1 MRVSHGEM
9 RPQLL
14 PLRHSHQHAT
24 YLRRLHPVPPST
36 VWVVPFP
43 AAGDSPF
50 RDDHGSAEP
59 RVAAA
64 LAAFGSGQGSEHAA
78 LTALASSR
86 LLVPI
91 VAVAARGEGEPQG
104 PGRAQPDGGPDSPDS
119 PGRVQPDG
127 GPDSPGRAQPDG
139 GPDSPDSPGR
149 VQPDGGPDSPDSPG
163 RARPDGHDSGA
174 EMSLPTLVGRDGR
187 RAIPAF
193 TCVET
198 LTMWRQSAR
207 PVPTPAARVWRAAA
221 EDACAVVVD
230 VAGPVPI
237 AIDGARLAALAS
249 GRPVPLPHED
259 PDVLAAVR
267 AAAAAQP
274 AIAGLSV
281 TGPDGGSD
289 LQLNVTLADACTAPD
304 GREAL
309 SRLAADVMAS
319 LGGRL
324 RRGIAVAVIPAAP
337 AAGRQEP

>member
-1 MRVSHGEM
+1 MRVSHCEK

-14 PLRHSHQHAT
+14 PLRHSQQHAT
-24 YLRRLHPVPPST
+24 YLRRLHAVPPST

-43 AAGDSPF
+43 AAGESPF

-64 LAAFGSGQGSEHAA
+64 LAAFGSGRGSEHAA

-91 VAVAARGEGEPQG
+91 VAVAAGSEGEPQS
-104 PGRAQPDGGPDSPDS
+104 PGHSRPDSEPQS
-119 PGRVQPDG
+119 PGQ
-127 GPDSPGRAQPDG
+127 
-139 GPDSPDSPGR
+139 
-149 VQPDGGPDSPDSPG
+149 
-163 RARPDGHDSGA
+163 ARPDSGPRSPGHSQSDNGPQSPGHSQSDNGPQSPGHSRPGGGDSGA

-193 TCVET
+193 TCSQA
-198 LTMWRQSAR
+198 LAMWRQQAR
-207 PVPTPAARVWRAAA
+207 PVPEPAAQVWRAAA
-221 EDACAVVVD
+221 EDACAVIVD

-237 AIDGARLAALAS
+237 AIDGARLAALAD
-249 GRPVPLPHED
+249 GRPVPLPHQD

-267 AAAAAQP
+267 TAGAGLP

-281 TGPDGGSD
+281 VAAADGSD
-289 LQLNVTLADACTAPD
+289 LQINVMLADGCAAVA
-304 GREAL
+304 GQEAAR
-309 SRLAADVMAS
+309 RLGAEVMAS

-324 RRGIAVAVIPAAP
+324 RRGIAVAVTPAP
-337 AAGRQEP
+337 GWPEP

>member
-1 MRVSHGEM
+1 MRVSHCEK

-14 PLRHSHQHAT
+14 LLTHSHQHAT
-24 YLRRLHPVPPST
+24 YLRRLHAVPPST

-43 AAGDSPF
+43 AAGESPF
-50 RDDHGSAEP
+50 GDDHGSAEP

-91 VAVAARGEGEPQG
+91 VAVAAGSDGEPQG
-104 PGRAQPDGGPDSPDS
+104 PGHTRHGG
-119 PGRVQPDG
+119 G
-127 GPDSPGRAQPDG
+127 
-139 GPDSPDSPGR
+139 
-149 VQPDGGPDSPDSPG
+149 
-163 RARPDGHDSGA
+163 DSGA

-193 TCVET
+193 TCSQT
-198 LTMWRQSAR
+198 LAMWRQQAR
-207 PVPTPAARVWRAAA
+207 PVPEPAVQVWRAAA
-221 EDACAVVVD
+221 EDACAVIVD

-237 AIDGARLAALAS
+237 AIDGARLAALAD

-259 PDVLAAVR
+259 PDVLTAVCAAG
-267 AAAAAQP
+267 ANQP

-281 TGPDGGSD
+281 AAADDGSD
-289 LQLNVTLADACTAPD
+289 MQINVMLADGCAAVA
-304 GREAL
+304 GEEAAR
-309 SRLAADVMAS
+309 RLGADVMAS

-324 RRGIAVAVIPAAP
+324 RRGIAVAVTPAAP
-337 AAGRQEP
+337 AVGWAEP

>member
-1 MRVSHGEM
+1 M

-24 YLRRLHPVPPST
+24 YLRRLHAVPPST

-43 AAGDSPF
+43 AAGESPF

-91 VAVAARGEGEPQG
+91 VAVAAGGEGEPQG
-104 PGRAQPDGGPDSPDS
+104 AGHAQPDGEPQGA
-119 PGRVQPDG
+119 GH
-127 GPDSPGRAQPDG
+127 
-139 GPDSPDSPGR
+139 
-149 VQPDGGPDSPDSPG
+149 
-163 RARPDGHDSGA
+163 ARPDGEPQGPGHPRPDGSDSGA

-193 TCVET
+193 TSSQA
-198 LTMWRQSAR
+198 LGMWRRQAR
-207 PVPTPAARVWRAAA
+207 PVPAFAAQVWRAAA

-230 VAGPVPI
+230 VAGPVPM
-237 AIDGARLAALAS
+237 AIDGARLAALAD
-249 GRPVPLPHED
+249 GRPVPPPHQD
-259 PDVLAAVR
+259 PDVLAAVQ
-267 AAAAAQP
+267 AAGAGQP
-274 AIAGLSV
+274 AIAGLSLAASA
-281 TGPDGGSD
+281 DGGD
-289 LQLNVTLADACTAPD
+289 LQINVTLADGCAAVA
-304 GREAL
+304 GQEAAR
-309 SRLAADVMAS
+309 RLGADVMAS
-319 LGGRL
+319 LGDRL
-324 RRGIAVAVIPAAP
+324 RRGIAVAVTP

>member
-1 MRVSHGEM
+1 M

-24 YLRRLHPVPPST
+24 YLRRLHAVPPST

-43 AAGDSPF
+43 AAGESPF

-91 VAVAARGEGEPQG
+91 VAVAAGSDGEPQRPGHTQPGGEPQRVGHTRPGGEPQG
-104 PGRAQPDGGPDSPDS
+104 PGHTQSGG
-119 PGRVQPDG
+119 G
-127 GPDSPGRAQPDG
+127 
-139 GPDSPDSPGR
+139 
-149 VQPDGGPDSPDSPG
+149 
-163 RARPDGHDSGA
+163 DSGA

-193 TCVET
+193 TCSEA
-198 LTMWRQSAR
+198 LAMWRQQAR
-207 PVPTPAARVWRAAA
+207 PVPEPAAQVWRAAA
-221 EDACAVVVD
+221 EDACAVIVD

-237 AIDGARLAALAS
+237 AIDGARLAALAD
-249 GRPVPLPHED
+249 GRPVPLPHQD

-267 AAAAAQP
+267 AAGANQP
-274 AIAGLSV
+274 AITGLSV
-281 TGPDGGSD
+281 AATDDGSD
-289 LQLNVTLADACTAPD
+289 LQINVTLADGCAAVA
-304 GREAL
+304 GQEAA
-309 SRLAADVMAS
+309 SQFGADVMAS

-324 RRGIAVAVIPAAP
+324 RRGIAVAVTP
-337 AAGRQEP
+337 AAGWPEP

>member
-14 PLRHSHQHAT
+14 PPRHSHQHAT

-43 AAGDSPF
+43 AVDESPF
-50 RDDHGSAEP
+50 GDDHGSAEP
-59 RVAAA
+59 GVAAA

-78 LTALASSR
+78 LTALAGSR

-91 VAVAARGEGEPQG
+91 VAVAGGEGEPHG
-104 PGRAQPDGGPDSPDS
+104 PGHARPGNDPDSPGHARPGNDPDS
-119 PGRVQPDG
+119 PGR
-127 GPDSPGRAQPDG
+127 S
-139 GPDSPDSPGR
+139 
-149 VQPDGGPDSPDSPG
+149 
-163 RARPDGHDSGA
+163 RPDGHDSGA
-174 EMSLPTLVGRDGR
+174 EMSLPTLIGRDGR
-187 RAIPAF
+187 RAIPVF

-198 LTMWRQSAR
+198 LAMWRKSAR
-207 PVPTPAARVWRAAA
+207 PVPALAAQVWQAAA
-221 EDACAVVVD
+221 DDACAVVVD
-230 VAGPVPI
+230 IAGPVPI
-237 AIDGARLAALAS
+237 AIEGERLAALAG

-259 PDVLAAVR
+259 PDVLATVR

-274 AIAGLSV
+274 VIAGLSV
-281 TGPDGGSD
+281 VGPAGGSD
-289 LQLNVTLADACTAPD
+289 LGLNVTLADGCTVPD

-324 RRGIAVAVIPAAP
+324 RRGIAVAVTPAAP

>member
-1 MRVSHGEM
+1 MRVSHCEK

-14 PLRHSHQHAT
+14 PLRHSQQHAT
-24 YLRRLHPVPPST
+24 YLRRLHAVPPST

-43 AAGDSPF
+43 AAGESPF

-91 VAVAARGEGEPQG
+91 VAVAAGSDGEPPR
-104 PGRAQPDGGPDSPDS
+104 PGQAQPDSEQQS
-119 PGRVQPDG
+119 PGHTRSDGERQSPGHTRPDG
-127 GPDSPGRAQPDG
+127 G
-139 GPDSPDSPGR
+139 
-149 VQPDGGPDSPDSPG
+149 
-163 RARPDGHDSGA
+163 DSGA

-193 TCVET
+193 TCSQS
-198 LTMWRQSAR
+198 LAMWRRQAR
-207 PVPTPAARVWRAAA
+207 PVPEPAAQVWRAAA
-221 EDACAVVVD
+221 EDACAVIVD

-237 AIDGARLAALAS
+237 AIDGARLAALAD
-249 GRPVPLPHED
+249 GRPVPLPHQD

-267 AAAAAQP
+267 AAGANQP
-274 AIAGLSV
+274 AITGLSV
-281 TGPDGGSD
+281 AATDDGSD
-289 LQLNVTLADACTAPD
+289 LQINVTLADGCAAVA
-304 GREAL
+304 GQEAAR
-309 SRLAADVMAS
+309 RLGAEVMAS

-324 RRGIAVAVIPAAP
+324 RRGIAVAVTPAV
-337 AAGRQEP
+337 GRPEP

>member
-43 AAGDSPF
+43 AAGESAF

-59 RVAAA
+59 PVVAA
-64 LAAFGSGQGSEHAA
+64 LSAFGSGQGSEHAA

-91 VAVAARGEGEPQG
+91 VAVAAGGEGEPQG
-104 PGRAQPDGGPDSPDS
+104 HGHARPDGGPQSVGHPR
-119 PGRVQPDG
+119 PGGGPQSGGHPRPDG
-127 GPDSPGRAQPDG
+127 G
-139 GPDSPDSPGR
+139 
-149 VQPDGGPDSPDSPG
+149 
-163 RARPDGHDSGA
+163 DSGA
-174 EMSLPTLVGRDGR
+174 EMSLPKLVGRDGR

-193 TCVET
+193 TCSQA
-198 LTMWRQSAR
+198 LAMWRRQAR
-207 PVPTPAARVWRAAA
+207 PVPAFAAQVWRAAA
-221 EDACAVVVD
+221 EDSCAVVVD
-230 VAGPVPI
+230 VAGPVPM
-237 AIDGARLAALAS
+237 AIDGARLAALAD

-267 AAAAAQP
+267 SAGAGQP
-274 AIAGLSV
+274 AIAGLSLAA
-281 TGPDGGSD
+281 PADGGD
-289 LQLNVTLADACTAPD
+289 LQINVTLADGCAAAA
-304 GREAL
+304 GQEAAR
-309 SRLAADVMAS
+309 RLGADVMAS

-324 RRGIAVAVIPAAP
+324 RRGIAVAVTAAAP
-337 AAGRQEP
+337 AAGRPER

>member
-1 MRVSHGEM
+1 MRVSHCEK

-14 PLRHSHQHAT
+14 PLRHSQQHAT
-24 YLRRLHPVPPST
+24 YLRRLHAVPPST

-43 AAGDSPF
+43 AAGESPF

-91 VAVAARGEGEPQG
+91 VAVAAGSDGEPPR
-104 PGRAQPDGGPDSPDS
+104 PGQAQPDSEQQS
-119 PGRVQPDG
+119 PGHTRSDGERQSPGHTRPDG
-127 GPDSPGRAQPDG
+127 G
-139 GPDSPDSPGR
+139 
-149 VQPDGGPDSPDSPG
+149 
-163 RARPDGHDSGA
+163 DSGA

-193 TCVET
+193 TCSQA
-198 LTMWRQSAR
+198 LAMWRQQAR
-207 PVPTPAARVWRAAA
+207 PVPEPAAQVWRAAA
-221 EDACAVVVD
+221 EDACAVIVD

-237 AIDGARLAALAS
+237 AIDGARLAALAD
-249 GRPVPLPHED
+249 GRPVPLPHQD

-267 AAAAAQP
+267 AAGANQP
-274 AIAGLSV
+274 AITGLSAAAA
-281 TGPDGGSD
+281 DDGSD
-289 LQLNVTLADACTAPD
+289 LQINVTLADGCAAVA
-304 GREAL
+304 GQEAAR
-309 SRLAADVMAS
+309 RLGAEVMAS

-324 RRGIAVAVIPAAP
+324 RRGIAVAVTP

>member
-24 YLRRLHPVPPST
+24 YRRLHPVPPST

-43 AAGDSPF
+43 AAGESPF
-50 RDDHGSAEP
+50 GDDRGSAEP
-59 RVAAA
+59 GVAAA

-91 VAVAARGEGEPQG
+91 VAVAAGGEGEPQG
-104 PGRAQPDGGPDSPDS
+104 SGHPRPGGDPDS
-119 PGRVQPDG
+119 PGH
-127 GPDSPGRAQPDG
+127 
-139 GPDSPDSPGR
+139 
-149 VQPDGGPDSPDSPG
+149 
-163 RARPDGHDSGA
+163 ARPGGHDSGA
-174 EMSLPTLVGRDGR
+174 EMSLPTLIGRDGR

-198 LTMWRQSAR
+198 LAMWRRSAR
-207 PVPTPAARVWRAAA
+207 PVPALAAQVWQAAA
-221 EDACAVVVD
+221 DDACAVVVD
-230 VAGPVPI
+230 IAGPVPI
-237 AIDGARLAALAS
+237 AIDGARLAALAG
-249 GRPVPLPHED
+249 GRPVPLPHDD
-259 PDVLAAVR
+259 PDVLATVR
-267 AAAAAQP
+267 VAAAAQP
-274 AIAGLSV
+274 EIAGLSAA
-281 TGPDGGSD
+281 GPAGGSD
-289 LQLNVTLADACTAPD
+289 LQLNVTLADGCTAPD
-304 GREAL
+304 GRAAL

-324 RRGIAVAVIPAAP
+324 RRGIAVAVTPAAPMPP

>member
-1 MRVSHGEM
+1 M

-24 YLRRLHPVPPST
+24 YLRRLHAVPPST

-43 AAGDSPF
+43 AAGESPF

-91 VAVAARGEGEPQG
+91 VAVAAGGEGEPQG
-104 PGRAQPDGGPDSPDS
+104 AGH
-119 PGRVQPDG
+119 
-127 GPDSPGRAQPDG
+127 
-139 GPDSPDSPGR
+139 
-149 VQPDGGPDSPDSPG
+149 
-163 RARPDGHDSGA
+163 ARPDGEPQGPGHPRPDGSDSGA

-193 TCVET
+193 TSSQA
-198 LTMWRQSAR
+198 LGMWRRQAR
-207 PVPTPAARVWRAAA
+207 PVPAFAAQVWRAAA

-230 VAGPVPI
+230 VAGPVPM
-237 AIDGARLAALAS
+237 AIDGARLAALAD
-249 GRPVPLPHED
+249 GRPVPPPHQD
-259 PDVLAAVR
+259 PDVLAAVQ
-267 AAAAAQP
+267 AAGAGQP
-274 AIAGLSV
+274 AIAGLSLAASA
-281 TGPDGGSD
+281 DGGD
-289 LQLNVTLADACTAPD
+289 LQINVTLADGCAAVA
-304 GREAL
+304 GQEAAR
-309 SRLAADVMAS
+309 RLGADVMAS
-319 LGGRL
+319 LGDRL
-324 RRGIAVAVIPAAP
+324 RRGIAVAVTP

>member
-1 MRVSHGEM
+1 MRVSHCEK

-14 PLRHSHQHAT
+14 PLRHSQQHAT
-24 YLRRLHPVPPST
+24 YLRRLHAVPPST

-43 AAGDSPF
+43 AAGESPF

-91 VAVAARGEGEPQG
+91 VAVAAGSDGEPQR
-104 PGRAQPDGGPDSPDS
+104 PGRPEPDGERQSPGHTRPDGERQSPGHTRPDGG
-119 PGRVQPDG
+119 
-127 GPDSPGRAQPDG
+127 
-139 GPDSPDSPGR
+139 
-149 VQPDGGPDSPDSPG
+149 
-163 RARPDGHDSGA
+163 DSGA

-193 TCVET
+193 TCSQA
-198 LTMWRQSAR
+198 LAMWRQQAR
-207 PVPTPAARVWRAAA
+207 PVPEPAAQVWRAAA
-221 EDACAVVVD
+221 EDACAVIVD

-237 AIDGARLAALAS
+237 AIDGARLAALAD
-249 GRPVPLPHED
+249 GRPVPLPHQD

-267 AAAAAQP
+267 AAGANQP
-274 AIAGLSV
+274 AITGLSAAAA
-281 TGPDGGSD
+281 DDGSD
-289 LQLNVTLADACTAPD
+289 LQINVTLADGCAAVA
-304 GREAL
+304 GQEAAR
-309 SRLAADVMAS
+309 RLGAEVMAS

-324 RRGIAVAVIPAAP
+324 RRGIAVAVTPAASRP
-337 AAGRQEP
+337 GP

>member
-1 MRVSHGEM
+1 MRVSHCEK

-14 PLRHSHQHAT
+14 PLRHSQQHAT
-24 YLRRLHPVPPST
+24 YLRRLHAVPPST

-43 AAGDSPF
+43 AAGESPF

-91 VAVAARGEGEPQG
+91 VAVAAGSDGEPQS
-104 PGRAQPDGGPDSPDS
+104 PGHSRPDSEPQS
-119 PGRVQPDG
+119 PGRTRSDN
-127 GPDSPGRAQPDG
+127 GPQSPGHSRPG
-139 GPDSPDSPGR
+139 GG
-149 VQPDGGPDSPDSPG
+149 
-163 RARPDGHDSGA
+163 DSGA

-193 TCVET
+193 TCSQA
-198 LTMWRQSAR
+198 LAMWRQQAR
-207 PVPTPAARVWRAAA
+207 PVPEPAAQVWRAAA
-221 EDACAVVVD
+221 EDACAVIVD

-237 AIDGARLAALAS
+237 AIDGARLAALAD
-249 GRPVPLPHED
+249 GRPVPLPQQD

-267 AAAAAQP
+267 AAGAGLP

-281 TGPDGGSD
+281 VAAADGSD
-289 LQLNVTLADACTAPD
+289 LQINVMLADGCAAVA
-304 GREAL
+304 GQEAAR
-309 SRLAADVMAS
+309 RLGAEVMAS

-324 RRGIAVAVIPAAP
+324 RRGIAVAVTPAP
-337 AAGRQEP
+337 GWPEP

>member
-1 MRVSHGEM
+1 MRVSHCEK

-14 PLRHSHQHAT
+14 PLRHSQQHAT
-24 YLRRLHPVPPST
+24 YLRRLHAVPPST

-43 AAGDSPF
+43 AAAESPF

-91 VAVAARGEGEPQG
+91 VAVAAGSDGEPQ
-104 PGRAQPDGGPDSPDS
+104 SPS
-119 PGRVQPDG
+119 Q
-127 GPDSPGRAQPDG
+127 
-139 GPDSPDSPGR
+139 
-149 VQPDGGPDSPDSPG
+149 
-163 RARPDGHDSGA
+163 ARPDSEPQSPGHTRPDNGPQSPGHTRPGGGDSGA

-193 TCVET
+193 TCSQA
-198 LTMWRQSAR
+198 LAMWRQQAR
-207 PVPTPAARVWRAAA
+207 PVPEPAAQVWRAAA
-221 EDACAVVVD
+221 EDACAVIVD

-237 AIDGARLAALAS
+237 AIDGARLAALAD
-249 GRPVPLPHED
+249 GRPVPLPHQD

-267 AAAAAQP
+267 AAGAGLP

-281 TGPDGGSD
+281 AAADGSD
-289 LQLNVTLADACTAPD
+289 LQINVMLADGCAAVA
-304 GREAL
+304 GQEAARQL
-309 SRLAADVMAS
+309 GAEVMAS

-324 RRGIAVAVIPAAP
+324 RRGIAVAVTPAP
-337 AAGRQEP
+337 GWPEP

>member
-1 MRVSHGEM
+1 MRVSHCEK

-14 PLRHSHQHAT
+14 PLRHSQQHAT
-24 YLRRLHPVPPST
+24 YLRRLHAVPPST

-43 AAGDSPF
+43 AAGESPF

-91 VAVAARGEGEPQG
+91 VAVAAGSDGEPQR
-104 PGRAQPDGGPDSPDS
+104 PGRPEPDGERQSPGHTRPDGERQSPGHTRPDGG
-119 PGRVQPDG
+119 
-127 GPDSPGRAQPDG
+127 
-139 GPDSPDSPGR
+139 
-149 VQPDGGPDSPDSPG
+149 
-163 RARPDGHDSGA
+163 DSGA

-193 TCVET
+193 TCSQS
-198 LTMWRQSAR
+198 LAMWRRQAR
-207 PVPTPAARVWRAAA
+207 PVPEPAAQVWRAAA
-221 EDACAVVVD
+221 EDACAVIVD

-237 AIDGARLAALAS
+237 AIDGARLAALAD
-249 GRPVPLPHED
+249 GRPVPLPHQD

-267 AAAAAQP
+267 AAGANQP
-274 AIAGLSV
+274 AITGLSAAAA
-281 TGPDGGSD
+281 DDGSD
-289 LQLNVTLADACTAPD
+289 LQINVTLADGCAAVA
-304 GREAL
+304 GQEAAR
-309 SRLAADVMAS
+309 RLGAEVMAS

-324 RRGIAVAVIPAAP
+324 RRGIAVAVTPAASRP
-337 AAGRQEP
+337 GP

>member
-1 MRVSHGEM
+1 M

-24 YLRRLHPVPPST
+24 YLRRLHAVPPST

-43 AAGDSPF
+43 AAGESPF

-91 VAVAARGEGEPQG
+91 VAVAAGGEGEPQG
-104 PGRAQPDGGPDSPDS
+104 AGHAQPDGEPQGA
-119 PGRVQPDG
+119 GH
-127 GPDSPGRAQPDG
+127 AQPDG
-139 GPDSPDSPGR
+139 EPQGAGHA
-149 VQPDGGPDSPDSPG
+149 QPDGEPQGPGHP
-163 RARPDGHDSGA
+163 RPDGSDSGA

-193 TCVET
+193 TSSQA
-198 LTMWRQSAR
+198 LGMWRRQAR
-207 PVPTPAARVWRAAA
+207 PVPAFAAQVWRAAA

-230 VAGPVPI
+230 VAGPVPM
-237 AIDGARLAALAS
+237 AIDGARLAALAD
-249 GRPVPLPHED
+249 GRPVPPPHQD
-259 PDVLAAVR
+259 PDVLAAVQ
-267 AAAAAQP
+267 AAGAGQP
-274 AIAGLSV
+274 AIAGLSLAASA
-281 TGPDGGSD
+281 DGGD
-289 LQLNVTLADACTAPD
+289 LQINVTLADGCAAVA
-304 GREAL
+304 GQEAAR
-309 SRLAADVMAS
+309 RLGADVMAS
-319 LGGRL
+319 LGDRL
-324 RRGIAVAVIPAAP
+324 RRGIAVAVTP